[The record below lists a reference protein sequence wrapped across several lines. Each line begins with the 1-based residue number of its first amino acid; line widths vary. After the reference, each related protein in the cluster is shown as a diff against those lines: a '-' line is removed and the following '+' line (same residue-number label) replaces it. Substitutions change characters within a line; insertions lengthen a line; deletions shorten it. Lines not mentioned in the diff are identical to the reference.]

1 MSDKITYLIEV
12 MDYETHNTHLVTI
25 TTGDL
30 NQSMNEYQRNR
41 KPFEWEKLDWKPE
54 NNSRQL
60 VDERDME

>member
-41 KPFEWEKLDWKPE
+41 RPFEWEKLDWKPE

>member
-54 NNSRQL
+54 NDSRQL